1 MRLNFLSL
9 WACATSQGSWDQPR
23 QQINDTFHIQP
34 HRQIQSRRGL
44 FAKLQ
49 NHLSTR
55 DIFSSLTQTS
65 PGTGG
70 ELWVKASV
78 TTAVAKTQE
87 QTGQL
92 PYTFLYHSKYLEL
105 LGRHAQHLSA
115 DCSNELSPMVPFSP
129 ELCPCVSLATA
140 LGTLLYTE
148 APHCWFLRTNISQST
163 RNRHSF
169 TLQ

>member
-1 MRLNFLSL
+1 MPWFICSPGERVFF
-9 WACATSQGSWDQPR
+9 GS
-23 QQINDTFHIQP
+23 
-34 HRQIQSRRGL
+34 
-44 FAKLQ
+44 LQ
-49 NHLSTR
+49 NHLNTR
-55 DIFSSLTQTS
+55 DIFSSLTGAS

-92 PYTFLYHSKYLEL
+92 PYTFLYHSRYLEL
-105 LGRHAQHLSA
+105 LGSHAQHLST
-115 DCSNELSPMVPFSP
+115 DYSKELSPVVPFSP
-129 ELCPCVSLATA
+129 ELCPCVSLPTA
-140 LGTLLYTE
+140 LGALFHTE
-148 APHCWFLRTNISQST
+148 AAHCWFPFYNKVPPILTYTDEISQLCTKISQPT